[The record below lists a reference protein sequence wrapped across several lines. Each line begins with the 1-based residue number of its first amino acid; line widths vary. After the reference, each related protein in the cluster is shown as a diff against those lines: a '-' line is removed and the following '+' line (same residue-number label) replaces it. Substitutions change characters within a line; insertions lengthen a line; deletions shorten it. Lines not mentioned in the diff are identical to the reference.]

1 LGRHVASSL
10 GLLVLISGIHA
21 ILDVVRSTAS
31 SLVRVIWIALI
42 LVVPFLGFILCM
54 FPGPREERSLFRR

>member
-1 LGRHVASSL
+1 MGRHVASPL
-10 GLLVLISGIHA
+10 GLLVFISDIHA

-42 LVVPFLGFILCM
+42 LGFILCM